1 MLFWVCVD
9 DTPVALPT
17 RDARAAEELALDHMN
32 ADPSTNVEIDVYGD
46 SRPMMKL
53 RYDLATARWV
63 GVDALEP

>member
-9 DTPVALPT
+9 DKPVALPT
-17 RDARAAEELALDHMN
+17 RDATAAEELALSHAN

-53 RYDLATARWV
+53 RYDLVTARWISMA
-63 GVDALEP
+63 G